1 MKNVKVVRMALVL
14 TLTALTLQGCNAYN
28 TIGDSSKVE
37 DAQLWFEDT
46 GVVVKDPVDRV
57 YHIVKDKNGY
67 LYYCC
72 QGESAVLEKVLD
84 ENGNSTKDISIFE

>member
-1 MKNVKVVRMALVL
+1 MKKVKLIL
-14 TLTALTLQGCNAYN
+14 IITLSALTLQGCNVNN
-28 TIGDSSKVE
+28 TTADMSKAA

-46 GVVVKDPVDRV
+46 GIMVKDSEGRI

-67 LYYCC
+67 LYYSK
-72 QGESAVLEKVLD
+72 GSNAVLEKVLD

>member
-14 TLTALTLQGCNAYN
+14 TLIALTLQGCNLNN
-28 TIGDSSKVE
+28 TTADLSKVD

-46 GVVVKDPVDRV
+46 GIMVKDSEGRI

-67 LYYCC
+67 LYYSK
-72 QGESAVLEKVLD
+72 GSSAFLEKVID

>member
-28 TIGDSSKVE
+28 TIGDASKVE
-37 DAQLWFEDT
+37 DAQLRFEDT
-46 GVVVKDPVDRV
+46 GVVVKDSVDRV

-67 LYYCC
+67 LYYCG

-84 ENGNSTKDISIFE
+84 GNGNSTKDISIFE